1 MIIHPKN
8 TSAHIT
14 HVSVAEAHKLLD
26 ARPEI
31 VVLDLRTADEFEM
44 FYIKSALNLDCESE
58 FFERRIKRLNRDA
71 PYLIHC
77 HSGGRSLKALET
89 FKKLD
94 FKNITH
100 MDGGLR
106 EWLHAEY
113 PLISNW
119 SI

>member
-1 MIIHPKN
+1 MKPRYETRHVN
-8 TSAHIT
+8 ASA
-14 HVSVAEAHKLLD
+14 AHALLKST
-26 ARPEI
+26 PEM

-44 FYIKSALNLDCESE
+44 FYIINAINLDCESD
-58 FFERRIKRLNRDA
+58 FFERRIKRLDRKT

-77 HSGGRSLKALET
+77 HSGGRSTQALEL
-89 FKKLD
+89 FKKHG

-106 EWLHAEY
+106 EWMHADL

>member
-1 MIIHPKN
+1 MK
-8 TSAHIT
+8 SR
-14 HVSVAEAHKLLD
+14 HVNVYEAQELLKTTPD
-26 ARPEI
+26 M

-44 FYIKSALNLDCESE
+44 FYIVDAVNLDCESE
-58 FFERRIKRLNRDA
+58 FFERRINQLDRDV

-77 HSGGRSLKALET
+77 HSGGRSIKVLEL
-89 FKKLD
+89 FKEHG

-106 EWLHAEY
+106 EWMHTEL

>member
-1 MIIHPKN
+1 MKP
-8 TSAHIT
+8 T
-14 HVSVAEAHKLLD
+14 HVNAQQAHKLLESQ
-26 ARPEI
+26 PEM

-44 FYIKSALNLDCESE
+44 FYITGAVNLDCESE

-77 HSGGRSLKALET
+77 HSGGRSIKALEL
-89 FKKLD
+89 FNKHG

-106 EWLHAEY
+106 EWMHADL
-113 PLISNW
+113 PLVSNW

>member
-1 MIIHPKN
+1 MKP
-8 TSAHIT
+8 SHIN
-14 HVSVAEAHKLLD
+14 ANEAHALLKST
-26 ARPEI
+26 PEM
-31 VVLDLRTADEFEM
+31 VVLDLRTGDEFEM
-44 FYIKSALNLDCESE
+44 FYIVGAVNLDCESA
-58 FFERRIKRLNRDA
+58 FFERRIKRLDRDT

-77 HSGGRSLKALET
+77 HSGGRSIKALEQ
-89 FKKLD
+89 FKKHG

-106 EWLHAEY
+106 EWMHADL

>member
-1 MIIHPKN
+1 MKPK
-8 TSAHIT
+8 
-14 HVSVAEAHKLLD
+14 HVNVNEAQELLKST
-26 ARPEI
+26 PEM

-44 FYIKSALNLDCESE
+44 FYIVDAVNLDCESA
-58 FFERRIKRLNRDA
+58 FFERRIKRLDRDI

-77 HSGGRSLKALET
+77 HSGGRSIKALEQ
-89 FKKLD
+89 FKKHG
-94 FKNITH
+94 FTNITH

-106 EWLHAEY
+106 EWMHAEL

>member
-1 MIIHPKN
+1 MKP
-8 TSAHIT
+8 T
-14 HVSVAEAHKLLD
+14 HVNAQQAHKLLES
-26 ARPEI
+26 RPEM

-44 FYIKSALNLDCESE
+44 FYIKDAVNLDCESE
-58 FFERRIKRLNRDA
+58 FFERRIKRLDRET

-77 HSGGRSLKALET
+77 HSGGRSIKALEQ
-89 FKKLD
+89 FKSLG

-106 EWLHAEY
+106 EWMHADL

>member
-1 MIIHPKN
+1 MK
-8 TSAHIT
+8 SA
-14 HVSVAEAHKLLD
+14 
-26 ARPEI
+26 PET

-44 FYIKSALNLDCESE
+44 FYIAGAINLDCESE
-58 FFERRIKRLNRDA
+58 FFKRRIKRLIRDA

-77 HSGGRSLKALET
+77 HSGGRSIKALEL
-89 FKKLD
+89 FKELG
-94 FKNITH
+94 FTNINH

-106 EWLHAEY
+106 EWMHADY